1 MVYGSQAEHVVPG
14 VAAAED
20 LPGLRHAC
28 GRKSGASG
36 RRASCWRGRRSCN
49 GCTLASHGARC
60 RGSQPAAVR
69 VGHFRGDGNHCGD
82 AVVDHAS
89 LRTGPRSFRR
99 MALAASQGTVIV
111 FLVLRIQLNDSADRE
126 ASVMPV
132 GPYIGAQFVAT
143 IYALVA
149 WRWPRSARFITA
161 IGFIAAGCFNI
172 WTALDSPSL
181 YVSAFGPGAL
191 PVYRTFIY
199 GLFARHAAWFVLAI
213 ASGQLAVGASIFG
226 DLRWR
231 KFGYIGAIVF
241 CSQLHPWVWDQ
252 RLPPR

>member
-1 MVYGSQAEHVVPG
+1 
-14 VAAAED
+14 
-20 LPGLRHAC
+20 
-28 GRKSGASG
+28 
-36 RRASCWRGRRSCN
+36 
-49 GCTLASHGARC
+49 
-60 RGSQPAAVR
+60 
-69 VGHFRGDGNHCGD
+69 
-82 AVVDHAS
+82 
-89 LRTGPRSFRR
+89 
-99 MALAASQGTVIV
+99 
-111 FLVLRIQLNDSADRE
+111 
-126 ASVMPV
+126 MPI
-132 GPYIGAQFVAT
+132 GPYIAAQFVS
-143 IYALVA
+143 IMYAIAA
-149 WRWPRSARFITA
+149 WRWPRSVRFITA

-226 DLRWR
+226 DLRRR